1 MGGQVAVKGA
11 LMSGASSARA
21 WRPDEVRRKA
31 FTVRFRGLDHN
42 EVRGFLNA
50 LADELARLY
59 DQITTLTVDNG
70 RLRGELQQAEGALQ
84 HAQGELQRAQV
95 DPQEQVTDQAVL
107 LLNQAQQLADAL
119 IDEGM
124 QSARDL
130 LLAARHQQR
139 DIIEPGR
146 EADHGVVVEAMSTA
160 EHVLRSHAPASS
172 DVDDV
177 RMFAKVAQVQ
187 FRAVLDALDEQ
198 VNRLGQFSETAERP
212 RPADEEW
219 LPSASPR
226 RSELNPR
233 TLR

>member
-1 MGGQVAVKGA
+1 MSPVRSPRA
-11 LMSGASSARA
+11 L
-21 WRPDEVRRKA
+21 RPEDVRRQD
-31 FTVRFRGLDHN
+31 FTVRFRGLDAN

-50 LADELARLY
+50 LADELARLHE
-59 DQITTLTVDNG
+59 QVTTLTEDNG
-70 RLRGELQQAEGALQ
+70 LLRREMQ